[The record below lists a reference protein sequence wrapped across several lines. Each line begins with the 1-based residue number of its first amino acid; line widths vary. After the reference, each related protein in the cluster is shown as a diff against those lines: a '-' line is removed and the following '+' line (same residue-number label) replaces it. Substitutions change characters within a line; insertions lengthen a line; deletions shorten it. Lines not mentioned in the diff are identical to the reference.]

1 MERAN
6 KYGYSLPVIA
16 LMITISLV
24 GIFVMVG
31 VQEKNIEAR
40 ETMLLQLEYQ
50 NQEYLDEIESLNTKV
65 AQMQEE
71 VNEKKELEEK
81 IKDIE
86 KYINL
91 DDTDSVAK
99 ADEIT
104 EGTPLDFETACIVV
118 EYAESFNLNPSLI
131 LAVID
136 LESNFKQFEVGADQ
150 DRGYMQII
158 PSTEKWL
165 AEEFGQKIGKTYNP
179 EHIFEPSYNIGLG
192 AAYLSLLKDAHGGD
206 YNRILSEYNRGPYN
220 LRRYYEANN
229 TYETT
234 YSRVVLNREKK
245 YLAFNN

>member
-6 KYGYSLPVIA
+6 KYGHSLPVIA

-24 GIFVMVG
+24 GIFVMLG

-40 ETMLLQLEYQ
+40 ETTLLQLEYQ
-50 NQEYLDEIESLNTKV
+50 NQKYLDTIESLNTQVSKME
-65 AQMQEE
+65 AEID
-71 VNEKKELEEK
+71 EKKILEEK

-91 DDTDSVAK
+91 EDTDSVAK
-99 ADEIT
+99 ADQIA

-118 EYAESFNLNPSLI
+118 QYAEQFNLKPSLI

-136 LESNFKQFEVGADQ
+136 LESNFKQYEVGAAD

-158 PSTEKWL
+158 PATEKWL
-165 AEEFGQKIGKTYNP
+165 AKEFGEKIGMEFNP
-179 EHIFEPSYNIGLG
+179 EQIFEPTYNIGLG
-192 AAYLSLLKDAHGGD
+192 AAYLSLLKGVYGEN

-220 LRRYYEANN
+220 LKRYYEANN
-229 TYETT
+229 TYVTT
-234 YSRVVLNREKK
+234 YSKVVLSREKK
-245 YLAFNN
+245 YLTFNQ